1 MDYSLWLTVLWIYS
15 CTNVILP
22 YLEFSPGWQD
32 IKSHARAADQILVY
46 TAVSLDNKNISAAI
60 RNFAIITA
68 SNSQN
73 TLQ

>member
-1 MDYSLWLTVLWIYS
+1 MDYSLWLTVLWMYS

-22 YLEFSPGWQD
+22 YLEFSLGWQD
-32 IKSHARAADQILVY
+32 IKSHAWAADQILVY